1 MYEIV
6 SKLGSGA
13 FGEVF
18 KAKNKHTNEFVAVK
32 KYSLKMIKEN
42 QDLNTTL
49 MINCIKNE
57 IKTMRVVSRDI
68 EAINVINLHEV
79 YETGDLVYL
88 VMDLIDGGDL
98 LDFLDTHSSKH
109 SLNDEDILVI
119 MKQLTHGLKHLADSN
134 IVHRDIKPENILVT
148 GDDIKLADFGCC
160 KGVFAEPPYTEYI
173 STRWYR
179 PPECL

>member
-1 MYEIV
+1 
-6 SKLGSGA
+6 
-13 FGEVF
+13 
-18 KAKNKHTNEFVAVK
+18 
-32 KYSLKMIKEN
+32 
-42 QDLNTTL
+42 
-49 MINCIKNE
+49 
-57 IKTMRVVSRDI
+57 MRVVSRDI

-134 IVHRDIKPENILVT
+134 IVHRDIKPENLLFKYKDMPISSNQIVICDMGVST
-148 GDDIKLADFGCC
+148 KVYTNKIKLMLMTCGTP
-160 KGVFAEPPYTEYI
+160 GYI
-173 STRWYR
+173 A
-179 PPECL
+179 PEILSQSKKLSDMYGNFD

>member
-49 MINCIKNE
+49 MINCIKVLP
-57 IKTMRVVSRDI
+57 I
-68 EAINVINLHEV
+68 
-79 YETGDLVYL
+79 
-88 VMDLIDGGDL
+88 
-98 LDFLDTHSSKH
+98 F
-109 SLNDEDILVI
+109 
-119 MKQLTHGLKHLADSN
+119 
-134 IVHRDIKPENILVT
+134 
-148 GDDIKLADFGCC
+148 
-160 KGVFAEPPYTEYI
+160 
-173 STRWYR
+173 
-179 PPECL
+179 